1 MTVTVDDRRRVR
13 LPDCEPGDRFDCQRD
28 SQGQIVL
35 RHLQISSDQKGKKA
49 RLVKLKRAKDGRL
62 YVPQVR
68 VSRELVA
75 RLIREERDSR

>member
-1 MTVTVDDRRRVR
+1 MTVTVDDRRRVK

-35 RHLQISSDQKGKKA
+35 RHLQHTSPQKEKA
-49 RLVKLKRAKDGRL
+49 ARVVKLKRAKDGRL
-62 YVPQVR
+62 YVPRVR
-68 VSRELVA
+68 VARELVA